1 MVNNAIHVKINYSL
15 VWTTTNTQD
24 FHMLYQVH
32 DNIQKLIVNAYFR
45 TTLGFFSHT
54 VAVIYPT

>member
-1 MVNNAIHVKINYSL
+1 MVNNTIHMEINYSL

-32 DNIQKLIVNAYFR
+32 DKLTKTIVNAYFR
-45 TTLGFFSHT
+45 ATLGFFSHT
-54 VAVIYPT
+54 VAVIYST